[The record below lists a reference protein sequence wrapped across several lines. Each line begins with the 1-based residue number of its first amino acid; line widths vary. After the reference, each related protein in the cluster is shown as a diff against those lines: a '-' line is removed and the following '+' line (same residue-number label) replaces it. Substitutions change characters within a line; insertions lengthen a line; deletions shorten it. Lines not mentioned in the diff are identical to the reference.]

1 MLKSYGATTAPS
13 HCTIYYYKYYNY
25 YVVIIIIII
34 NIIFIIIIIIICKG
48 YFRVNPILV
57 FVVLKLKKVLLLMWS

>member
-25 YVVIIIIII
+25 YVIIIIIII
-34 NIIFIIIIIIICKG
+34 NIIIIIIIWKG

>member
-1 MLKSYGATTAPS
+1 MLKSYGGTTAPS

-25 YVVIIIIII
+25 YVIIIIIII
-34 NIIFIIIIIIICKG
+34 NIIIIIIWKG

>member
-25 YVVIIIIII
+25 YVIIIIIIII
-34 NIIFIIIIIIICKG
+34 NIIIIIWKG